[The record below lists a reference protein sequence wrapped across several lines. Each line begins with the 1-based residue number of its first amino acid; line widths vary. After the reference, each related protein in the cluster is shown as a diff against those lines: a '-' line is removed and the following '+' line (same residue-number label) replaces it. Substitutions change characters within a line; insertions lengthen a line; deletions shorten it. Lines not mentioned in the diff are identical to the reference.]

1 MRAVRTLVDF
11 ARPHTVIA
19 TTVQVVTILLIVAE
33 RRAFTLEAAGLAG
46 LTLAACLALNLYV
59 VGLNQLTDV
68 PIDQINKPW
77 LPVAAGTL
85 SPRGGRLLVGGAAGL
100 ALVLAALGG
109 PYLLLTVALIM
120 LIGTAYS
127 LPPTRLKRFPVAAA
141 LSIAAARGVIANVG
155 LALHYSQHL
164 GGSVPALTLVVL
176 GVFFFGFGLVIAI
189 YKDLPD
195 DAGDRRYQIETF
207 TTRLGARRALNIG
220 RAVLTACYAL
230 PIALAL
236 AGLPRADA
244 LFLLVSHTLIVAAFW
259 VASARVDLGQQRS
272 ITSFYMFLWALFYAE
287 FGVLSVYALTG
298 GVA

>member
-1 MRAVRTLVDF
+1 MRALSTLVGF
-11 ARPHTVIA
+11 ARPHTVVA

-33 RRAFTLEAAGLAG
+33 RGAFTPEALSLAA
-46 LTLAACLALNLYV
+46 LTLGACLALNLYV

-77 LPVAAGTL
+77 LPVASGAL
-85 SPRGGRLLVGGAAGL
+85 SPRDGRLLVAGAAAL
-100 ALVLAALGG
+100 ALALAALGG
-109 PYLLLTVALIM
+109 PFLLLTVVAIM

-155 LALHYSQHL
+155 LGLHYSQRL
-164 GGSVPALTLVVL
+164 GGELPALALAVL

-195 DAGDRRYQIETF
+195 DAGDRLHRIETF
-207 TTRLGARRALNIG
+207 TTRLGPRRALGLG
-220 RAVLTACYAL
+220 RTVLTLCYAL
-230 PIALAL
+230 PIGLAL
-236 AGLPRADA
+236 AGLPRGDA
-244 LFLLVSHTLIVAAFW
+244 LFLLVSHALIVAAFW
-259 VASARVDLGQQRS
+259 VACSRVDLGQQRS
-272 ITSFYMFLWALFYAE
+272 ISAFYMFLWTLFYAE
-287 FGVLSVYALTG
+287 FGVLSIYALSG

>member
-1 MRAVRTLVDF
+1 MRALSTLVGF
-11 ARPHTVIA
+11 ARPHTVVA

-33 RRAFTLEAAGLAG
+33 RGAFTPEALSLAA
-46 LTLAACLALNLYV
+46 LTLGACLALNLYV

-77 LPVAAGTL
+77 LPVASGAL
-85 SPRGGRLLVGGAAGL
+85 SPRDGRLLVAGAAAL
-100 ALVLAALGG
+100 ALALAALGG
-109 PYLLLTVALIM
+109 PFLLLTVVAIM

-155 LALHYSQHL
+155 LGLHYSQRL
-164 GGSVPALTLVVL
+164 GGELPALTLAVL

-195 DAGDRRYQIETF
+195 DAGDRLHRIETF
-207 TTRLGARRALNIG
+207 TTRLGPRRALGLG
-220 RAVLTACYAL
+220 RTVLTLCYAL
-230 PIALAL
+230 PIGLAL
-236 AGLPRADA
+236 AGLPRGDA
-244 LFLLVSHTLIVAAFW
+244 LFLLVSHALIVAAFW
-259 VASARVDLGQQRS
+259 VACSRVDLGQQRS
-272 ITSFYMFLWALFYAE
+272 ISAFYMFLWTLFYAE
-287 FGVLSVYALTG
+287 FGVLSIYALSG

>member
-1 MRAVRTLVDF
+1 MRALRTLVGF

-33 RRAFTLEAAGLAG
+33 RRAFAPEAAALAAM
-46 LTLAACLALNLYV
+46 TLAACLALNLYV

-68 PIDQINKPW
+68 PIDLVNKPW
-77 LPVAAGTL
+77 LPVAAGEL
-85 SPRGGRLLVGGAAGL
+85 SPRDGRLLVAGAAVT
-100 ALVLAALGG
+100 AVTLAAISG

-127 LPPTRLKRFPVAAA
+127 LPPMRLKRWPVAAA

-155 LALHYSQHL
+155 LGLHYGSRL
-164 GGSVPALTLVVL
+164 GGDLPAATLAVL
-176 GVFFFGFGLVIAI
+176 GLFFFGFGLVIAI

-195 DAGDRRYQIETF
+195 SAGDRLYRIETF
-207 TTRLGARRALNIG
+207 TTRLGPQRALDLG

-230 PIALAL
+230 PIGLAL
-236 AGLPRADA
+236 AGLPGRDA
-244 LFLLVSHTLIVAAFW
+244 LFLLVSHGLIVAAFW
-259 VASARVDLGQQRS
+259 VASARVDLARQRS
-272 ITSFYMFLWALFYAE
+272 VSSFYMFLWALFYAE
-287 FGVLSVYALTG
+287 FAVLSIYALAR